1 MGKRRNWTSQYAFCK
16 QFFKNKESILEIGVG
31 GGQAAYWFEKEG
43 FRVSGIEPDSRNV
56 NLINKKLKKGKII
69 HSFIEDINLHEQF
82 DII

>member
-1 MGKRRNWTSQYAFCK
+1 M
-16 QFFKNKESILEIGVG
+16 G
-31 GGQAAYWFEKEG
+31 GGQTAYWFEKEG